1 MRPPFVTAV
10 GMPTPTRPTSSGA
23 WPAGTSYPH
32 RVDTLARQVHR
43 RPTLGSQDHDV
54 KTSTCLRHEGVSV
67 EALCESLH
75 KPIPRKPAT

>member
-10 GMPTPTRPTSSGA
+10 GMPTPTRPTSSGMA
-23 WPAGTSYPH
+23 AGTATRTALTPSH
-32 RVDTLARQVHR
+32 GQVHR
-43 RPTLGSQDHDV
+43 RPALGSQDHDV

-75 KPIPRKPAT
+75 KPIPRKPK